1 MAENETE
8 LTYAGLKNMK
18 KNDFAKLF
26 KKPAPWKKAQGV
38 LFLAKYKF
46 DNGKV
51 PIVAIP
57 FKKYNEAAK
66 CYKNEVKKDSTYSA
80 KLTLLA
86 SIKKSQDDKGNL
98 VFKITPTQGSM
109 NTDFLD
115 TYGKELFGKLKT
127 GFKVLGTEGVLDNED
142 IQEIVEAADE
152 TLSAKKT
159 EKLVAKRQK
168 RAAKATKAQENLGKF
183 EKAIGKVEAPK
194 LQEKLTLYKQVLKDL
209 TAEAQEDGE
218 IDVDEQKELDRMQQ
232 NIERMEQLLED
243 VEEAKS
249 IALNIQ
255 NILEDLQTA

>member
-1 MAENETE
+1 MAEKETE

-18 KNDFAKLF
+18 KNDFSKLF

-51 PIVAIP
+51 PLVAIP

-66 CYKNEVKKDSTYSA
+66 CYKNEVKKDSIYSA

-86 SIKKSQDDKGNL
+86 SLEKSQDDSGNL
-98 VFKITPTQGSM
+98 VFKVTPIQGSM

-127 GFKVLGTEGVLDNED
+127 GFEVLGTEGILDNED
-142 IQEIVEAADE
+142 IQEVVEAADE
-152 TLSAKKT
+152 TLSTKKT
-159 EKLVAKRQK
+159 DKLVAKRKK
-168 RAAKATKAQENLGKF
+168 RVAKATKVQENLGKF

-194 LQEKLTLYKQVLKDL
+194 LQDKLTLYKQVLKDL
-209 TAEAQEDGE
+209 TLEAQEDGE
-218 IDVDEQKELDRMQQ
+218 IDTNEQKELDRMQQ
-232 NIERMEQLLED
+232 NIERIEQLIED
-243 VEEAKS
+243 VEEAKT
-249 IALNIQ
+249 IATNIK
-255 NILEDLQTA
+255 NVLEQLKS

>member
-1 MAENETE
+1 MQKETE

-18 KNDFAKLF
+18 KNDFAKSF
-26 KKPAPWKKAQGV
+26 KKSAPWKKAKGV

-46 DNGKV
+46 ANGKM
-51 PIVAIP
+51 PLVAIP

-66 CYKNEVKKDSTYSA
+66 CFKTEVKKDSIYSA

-86 SIKKSQDDKGNL
+86 SLEKKQDDNGNL
-98 VFKITPTQGSM
+98 VFKITPTQSSM

-127 GFKVLGTEGVLDNED
+127 GFEVIGTEGKLDNED
-142 IQEIVEAADE
+142 IQEVVKAADE
-152 TLSAKKT
+152 TLSTLKT
-159 EKLVAKRQK
+159 NKLVAKRQK
-168 RAAKATKAQENLGKF
+168 RAEKATKVQENLGKF

-194 LQEKLTLYKQVLKDL
+194 LQEKLSLYQQVLSNL

-218 IDVDEQKELDRMQQ
+218 IDADEQKELDRMQQ
-232 NIERMEQLLED
+232 NIERMEQLTED

-249 IALNIQ
+249 IAKIMKEIIIEINQ
-255 NILEDLQTA
+255 EQ